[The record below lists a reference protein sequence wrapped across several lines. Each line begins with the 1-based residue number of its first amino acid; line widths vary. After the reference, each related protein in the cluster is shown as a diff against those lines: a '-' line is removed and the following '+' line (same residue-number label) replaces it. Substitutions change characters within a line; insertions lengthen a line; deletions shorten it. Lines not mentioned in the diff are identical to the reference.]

1 MSQFNLNREWIFEYD
16 DLTVLQQ
23 ENAPS
28 ATKPGDVR
36 DSTCAALSDVVGIEV
51 ARLDVLGQQAD
62 TARR

>member
-28 ATKPGDVR
+28 AAKPGDVR
-36 DSTCAALSDVVGIEV
+36 GGPCAALPDVVGAEV
-51 ARLDVLGQQAD
+51 ARLDGVGQQAD